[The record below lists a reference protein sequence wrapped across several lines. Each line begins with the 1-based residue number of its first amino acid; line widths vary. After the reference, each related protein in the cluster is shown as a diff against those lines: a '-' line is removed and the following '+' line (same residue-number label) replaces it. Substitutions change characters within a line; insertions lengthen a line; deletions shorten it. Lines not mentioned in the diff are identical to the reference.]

1 MREVV
6 VSENERP
13 AFKISEVVL
22 FWETASPKYGHGR
35 WVAEWRRS
43 LEMRRLRNRVW
54 EKVTHINVEII

>member
-35 WVAEWRRS
+35 WVAE
-43 LEMRRLRNRVW
+43 V
-54 EKVTHINVEII
+54 EKVFGDEEIKKQSLGRSHPHKC